1 MIIIMILF
9 LIMIIS
15 IPIILIMTNIVLF
28 IFIMSLTIT
37 IVIMI
42 MTILMILIIM
52 LAFVNHKSFQVLL
65 LWLPQFET
73 TSNQVKCAFYQKN
86 NIPGFNGCYAGAVK
100 FELI

>member
-37 IVIMI
+37 IVI
-42 MTILMILIIM
+42 MILIIM